1 MKKYF
6 FYFIILFLLSC
17 SSNSK
22 EEKMKNVVNQYFHLV
37 KTKNIIEIPK
47 LIRHGDMYAGVIQ
60 SEAYFLHN
68 HYNELKIDELLKN
81 IKIKD
86 TLALYTNQKQQY
98 IQFRIKKSEDNLPL
112 IITFT
117 FDEMFGL
124 DKLQSPIILENHIYW
139 NKSLDSLNKKGIFPT
154 NKF

>member
-1 MKKYF
+1 MKRYI
-6 FYFIILFLLSC
+6 FYFILIFLLSC
-17 SSNSK
+17 DSNSN
-22 EEKMKNVVNQYFHLV
+22 EEKMKNTVNQYFQLV
-37 KTKNIIEIPK
+37 KTKKTKEIPK
-47 LIRHGDMYAGVIQ
+47 LFWQGDKYVGAIQ

-81 IKIKD
+81 IKVKD
-86 TLALYTNQKQQY
+86 TLALYTNQKQHY
-98 IQFRIKKSEDNLPL
+98 IQFKIKKNEDNLPL

-124 DKLQSPIILENHIYW
+124 DKLQSPIILENHMYW